1 MNTDPFSIIIALYNK
16 GDDMLTQEILDNIK
30 EIKQELDEKNDAVK
44 ATKEVAEK
52 ITTQVQTQF
61 QKFGATQSIDERIQ
75 VLAESAKDC
84 VAIAEDFHNDLEKQV
99 NDLKLKIET
108 LEILLDRVKKF
119 EEDAGEQNV
128 SIEDEGEKKSNDPK
142 IEESS

>member
-1 MNTDPFSIIIALYNK
+1 
-16 GDDMLTQEILDNIK
+16 MLTQEILDNIK

-128 SIEDEGEKKSNDPK
+128 SIEDEGEKKSSDPK

>member
-1 MNTDPFSIIIALYNK
+1 
-16 GDDMLTQEILDNIK
+16 MLTQEILDNIK

>member
-16 GDDMLTQEILDNIK
+16 GDDMLTQEILDNIQ

-84 VAIAEDFHNDLEKQV
+84 VSIAEDFHNDLEKQV

-128 SIEDEGEKKSNDPK
+128 SIEDEGEKKSSDPK
-142 IEESS
+142 VGESS